1 MLVTVYGPAQEDKK
15 DQFLTELAQICSNKK
30 YPMLL
35 GGDFNIL
42 RFSSEKNKSFHNNK
56 HSDIF
61 NSIINSFELRDL
73 DISGGRFTWSNN
85 QENPTLEKLD
95 RILINE
101 D

>member
-30 YPMLL
+30 YHMLI

-42 RFSSEKNKSFHNNK
+42 KFSSEKNKSFHNNK